1 MRLTPLVLALI
12 CSSAAGDKLAK
23 AKAQAAALEYSTAL
37 RAARE
42 ALEAGDASPDET
54 AAIHAFTGELAA
66 ALGDRDLARA
76 EFSRALTLNPRLELP
91 NASPRIRDAL
101 ADARKRVSGA
111 GLDVEA
117 KSTRAADG
125 SVSTVVVWT
134 GDAFSLAAAARVY
147 VEFNGTWVPVPDPK
161 KWTCLEPCRWWAA
174 AVDTHGNQL
183 ARAGRPEAPFVVAP
197 VPNAKVVEALPP
209 AAPAAAVTT
218 SRPWYQRPGPYF
230 TALAVV
236 SAGLAA
242 YFGATFAASQ
252 RALFEIEANRSQ
264 HYMSEAVGL
273 DTSRKLN
280 YGFMFGAIGLSV
292 VAAAVAVFTW

>member
-1 MRLTPLVLALI
+1 LTPLVLALI
-12 CSSAAGDKLAK
+12 CSSVAGDKLAK
-23 AKAQAAALEYSTAL
+23 AKAQAAALEYATAL

-42 ALEAGDASPDET
+42 ALEAGDANPDET

-76 EFSRALTLNPRLELP
+76 EFSRALTLNPKLELP
-91 NASPRIRDAL
+91 GASPRIRDAL

-125 SVSTVVVWT
+125 SVSTVVSWT

-174 AVDTHGNQL
+174 AVDAHGNQL
-183 ARAGRPEAPFVVAP
+183 ARAGRPDEPFVV
-197 VPNAKVVEALPP
+197 PP
-209 AAPAAAVTT
+209 LANVAVAQEPAAAPVAMVTT
-218 SRPWYQRPGPYF
+218 RPWYQRAGPYF

-242 YFGATFAASQ
+242 YFGATFAANQQ
-252 RALFEIEANRSQ
+252 RLLQVEANRSQ
-264 HYMSEAVGL
+264 HYLSEAVAL
-273 DTSRKLN
+273 DASRKLN